1 VIVGVPVVAFALK
14 VSVYVP
20 FMLMK
25 SVPFSWPVSNPGTMN
40 AVSDPGATNSIACG
54 EDDEGERSVVSKEYD
69 DPAPT
74 V

>member
-1 VIVGVPVVAFALK
+1 
-14 VSVYVP
+14 
-20 FMLMK
+20 
-25 SVPFSWPVSNPGTMN
+25 MN